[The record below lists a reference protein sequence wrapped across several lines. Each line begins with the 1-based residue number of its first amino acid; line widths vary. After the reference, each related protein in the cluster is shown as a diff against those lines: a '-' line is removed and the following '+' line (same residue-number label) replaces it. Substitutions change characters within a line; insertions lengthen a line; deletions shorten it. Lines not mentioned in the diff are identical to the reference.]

1 MPHKKQTS
9 LMDNLSRILIPS
21 EYLDDF
27 EINYVEER
35 KDEWTIELIEKETR
49 VPAVLHGKQ
58 TVLDGYCNVVEILTH
73 AFSLKRITLKIY
85 RRRWKEPGSETH
97 YSNTYNLHP
106 DGMKTTKEFA
116 TFLKGIH

>member
-1 MPHKKQTS
+1 MENGITQLIRKQIRM
-9 LMDNLSRILIPS
+9 LFCPKP
-21 EYLDDF
+21 LDDF

-35 KDEWTIELIEKETR
+35 KDEWTIELIEKGTR